1 MGGFIG
7 GEYEESVH
15 VDDKPSF
22 SNHVSEGIVHK
33 MLKCGG
39 EVVETKEHD
48 GGFGQ
53 SFVGDKGC
61 FPLMSVL
68 DADVVVPPSNIKL
81 SEVLCIFEFVNKVGD
96 ERKRVDV
103 SDGMFI
109 QIMIVLAGAEFPILL
124 LDKEKRGGLGR
135 IGGTDLSRG

>member
-1 MGGFIG
+1 MG
-7 GEYEESVH
+7 
-15 VDDKPSF
+15 D
-22 SNHVSEGIVHK
+22 EGH
-33 MLKCGG
+33 L
-39 EVVETKEHD
+39 
-48 GGFGQ
+48 
-53 SFVGDKGC
+53 
-61 FPLMSVL
+61 PLMSVL

-96 ERKRVDV
+96 EKKRVDV